1 MLIGTIGIII
11 DADSISHYKE
21 IEVRP
26 DYNSLT
32 PEETSTLYN
41 ISDSY
46 TTSNPLTIIDTPTD
60 SDLDGIPD
68 TIETYLGNDPN
79 DNSDAQ
85 ASLDGIQSKY
95 SLDEI
100 VDLRAGSTMIAVENG
115 TAALSMELEESS
127 DLEIWTSGSTTTF
140 QVPADS
146 DTKFFRF
153 KMTE

>member
-1 MLIGTIGIII
+1 M
-11 DADSISHYKE
+11 
-21 IEVRP
+21 
-26 DYNSLT
+26 
-32 PEETSTLYN
+32 EETTALYN

-46 TTSNPLTIIDTPTD
+46 TTSNPLTIIDKPTD

-115 TAALSMELEESS
+115 IATLSMEVEES
-127 DLEIWTSGSTTTF
+127 DDLNLEIWTTGGTASVQMDAEAGK
-140 QVPADS
+140 
-146 DTKFFRF
+146 KFYRF
-153 KMTE
+153 KMAE